1 MENQRLNILG
11 SGSSGNCL
19 VIYNSKDDYI
29 LVDVGLP
36 YKDIM
41 KQLNFDL
48 STCKF
53 ILCSHDHN
61 ADHTKSLDKFISMG
75 VPCYGNQDI
84 CEHHKGCNLLPK
96 ILNIDGFKVQNFELV
111 HNISN
116 NAFIIDVDGVRILY
130 CTDTQYIPKRVKGVH
145 YAIIECNHDLEDMI
159 DNAME
164 DIFSNSHHEYHH
176 SLDNC
181 IEYLK
186 AIYSVDLQG
195 VILWHLSSMNI
206 NPIRARARVQEEL
219 GFDSVYIA
227 DKGLTI
233 PLNKEEF

>member
-1 MENQRLNILG
+1 MIKIFN

-19 VIYNSKDDYI
+19 AIYDSGGKYI

-36 YKDIM
+36 YKEILRNIDYN
-41 KQLNFDL
+41 LRD
-48 STCKF
+48 CVF
-53 ILCSHDHN
+53 ILASHDHF
-61 ADHTKSLDKFISMG
+61 ADHTKSLDKFIYMG

-111 HNISN
+111 HNIPN
-116 NAFIIDVDGVRILY
+116 NAFIIDIDGIRILY

-206 NPIRARARVQEEL
+206 NSIRAKERVQQEL
-219 GFDSVYIA
+219 GFYNVWVA
-227 DKGLTI
+227 DKGLKI
-233 PLNKEEF
+233 ELNKSEF